1 MIRLLQY
8 EIGRGAV
15 SEDQRPK
22 IEHFMTLCR
31 QNRRGEISSFK
42 PDPHLPANITTQVKR
57 LQRIFS
63 NANYTPT
70 SRPGVRSP
78 SPPRRSKGGISGKGK
93 GKGKANK
100 SSSPRRNT
108 SRNVVRERPPWLRKE
123 IQGMIEGK
131 KRIVNEIRQ
140 HMEILQHAK
149 RTGDLSQVRNSIEK
163 INRLKKS
170 VDLTNHQLNKLYS
183 NYRVVHFRG
192 SKRGR

>member
-1 MIRLLQY
+1 
-8 EIGRGAV
+8 
-15 SEDQRPK
+15 
-22 IEHFMTLCR
+22 
-31 QNRRGEISSFK
+31 
-42 PDPHLPANITTQVKR
+42 
-57 LQRIFS
+57 
-63 NANYTPT
+63 
-70 SRPGVRSP
+70 
-78 SPPRRSKGGISGKGK
+78 
-93 GKGKANK
+93 
-100 SSSPRRNT
+100 
-108 SRNVVRERPPWLRKE
+108 
-123 IQGMIEGK
+123 MIEGK